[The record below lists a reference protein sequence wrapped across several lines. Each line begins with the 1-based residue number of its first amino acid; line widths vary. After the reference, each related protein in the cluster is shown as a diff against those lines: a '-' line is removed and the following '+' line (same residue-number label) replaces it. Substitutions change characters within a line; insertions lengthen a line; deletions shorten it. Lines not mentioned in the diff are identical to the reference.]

1 MRPDSARSTRGR
13 PTVLLTLAAGL
24 LIARIAIGAYDA
36 HHPPPVGGLV
46 HWRAP
51 DAAEAAAATEGRPIL
66 YDFSAAWCQPCQQME
81 REVFADAEA
90 ADFINKTYVPVRVAD
105 EDQAAISTA
114 LRLRHRV
121 EGLPTLL
128 VVRAGDVRPFRIEG
142 YDGKRRTV
150 AFLKRAAEPRQPMM
164 PGLDPF
170 R

>member
-24 LIARIAIGAYDA
+24 LVARIAIGVYDA

-51 DAAEAAAATEGRPIL
+51 EAAEADAATEGRPIL

-81 REVFADAEA
+81 RDVFADAEA
-90 ADFINKTYVPVRVAD
+90 AAFIDKTYIPVRIAD
-105 EDQAAISTA
+105 EDRGALPTA
-114 LRLRHRV
+114 LRVRHRV
-121 EGLPTLL
+121 DGLPTLL
-128 VVRAGDVRPFRIEG
+128 IVRADDVRPFRIEG
-142 YDGKRRTV
+142 YNGKRRTI
-150 AFLKRAAEPRQPMM
+150 AFLKQAAEPRQPVM
-164 PGLDPF
+164 PGLDRF